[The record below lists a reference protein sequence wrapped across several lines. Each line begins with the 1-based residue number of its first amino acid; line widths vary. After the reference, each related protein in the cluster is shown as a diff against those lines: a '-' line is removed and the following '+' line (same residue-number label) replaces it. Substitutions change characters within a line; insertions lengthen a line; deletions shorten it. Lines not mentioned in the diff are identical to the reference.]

1 MQARL
6 PLPGRALALA
16 LSLIAACLATG
27 CSSTNLNGKGAGDI
41 LASGS
46 TVRVTQQLQITPKQ
60 LFTGD
65 HLTYS
70 VNSVVGGNA
79 EFGTITSA
87 GLYTA
92 PAVVPTPNTVTI
104 TATSAMFPSAAPGSV
119 GHPGLEPHPRPRP
132 GHSFR
137 IHRRRD
143 HH

>member
-27 CSSTNLNGKGAGDI
+27 CSSTNLNGTGAGDI
-41 LASGS
+41 SASGS

-70 VNSVVGGNA
+70 VNGVVGGNA

-104 TATSAMFPSAAPGSV
+104 TATSALFPPPLRDRWQSRFGTPSPCSARSLLHDSLRA
-119 GHPGLEPHPRPRP
+119 
-132 GHSFR
+132 
-137 IHRRRD
+137 
-143 HH
+143 